1 MFSKF
6 KRLAAGV
13 FARIGS
19 HHLSL
24 VAAGV
29 AFYGFLSIFPAIAT
43 IISLYGLVTDAQT
56 VQSHINSITGFVP
69 HDVKELLFRRM
80 KDVASEQAS
89 SLNLGLVIGIV
100 LSLWSAN
107 RAMKAITQGLNIT
120 YEKKETRGFIKRNFV
135 TLALTLVTS
144 LVTIVVI
151 LIAVFLPIVVSYFL
165 SQDTTKVLTTIVSW
179 LLLVAMLMGLML
191 CLYRYAPA
199 REERPKMK
207 ESLLGAVFSTILI
220 VLSSIAFSFY
230 VSNFGKYDEEYGA
243 ISAVIVTLLWMF
255 LGSFIFL
262 LGAEFNGESGKIE
275 NEK

>member
-1 MFSKF
+1 MFSKY
-6 KRLAAGV
+6 KPLAKGI
-13 FARIGS
+13 FARIGD
-19 HHLSL
+19 HYLSL

-69 HDVKELLFRRM
+69 DDVKTLLFSRM

-89 SLNLGLVIGIV
+89 SLNLGLVVGIV

-120 YEKKETRGFIKRNFV
+120 YEKNETRGFIKVNLV
-135 TLALTLVTS
+135 TLALTLLTS
-144 LVTIVVI
+144 VVTIVVI
-151 LIAVFLPIVVSYFL
+151 LITVFLPVVVNYFL
-165 SQDTTKVLTTIVSW
+165 SQDTTQVLTTIFSW

-199 REERPKMK
+199 RDERPKMK
-207 ESLLGAVFSTILI
+207 DSVPGAVFSTILI

-230 VSNFGKYDEEYGA
+230 VSNFSKYDEEYGA
-243 ISAVIVTLLWMF
+243 ISAVVVTLLWMF
-255 LGSFIFL
+255 IGSFIFL
-262 LGAEFNGESGKIE
+262 LGAEFNGENLKLES
-275 NEK
+275 EK